1 MGTLGRI
8 YRFSNSILNSDML
21 GVGRKVSKSY
31 IMAAT
36 GMGSILDLSSSSAT
50 VLPLSISST
59 VIKKRNNIFVKVN
72 QSAFQERLNL
82 CKFSLIARFF

>member
-59 VIKKRNNIFVKVN
+59 VIKNLLRSIRVLFKNDSIFVN
-72 QSAFQERLNL
+72 SR
-82 CKFSLIARFF
+82 S